1 MPLNLAHAA
10 SAGHAILTVT
20 GDLDLATA
28 PELAEAGH
36 QLVQGGAPD
45 VIIDAHGLDFCDS
58 SGLRAL
64 IQIANELFATGGRLA
79 MAGAGAAAA
88 GAVVSKPAVAKPVD
102 LKNKRRA
109 RYQANSA
116 EVQEFYRVNRY
127 PVR

>member
-1 MPLNLAHAA
+1 MKERLKTIV
-10 SAGHAILTVT
+10 GRR
-20 GDLDLATA
+20 DLL
-28 PELAEAGH
+28 
-36 QLVQGGAPD
+36 
-45 VIIDAHGLDFCDS
+45 
-58 SGLRAL
+58 
-64 IQIANELFATGGRLA
+64 RLA

-102 LKNKRRA
+102 LKDKRRA